1 MPRTS
6 PFAGVVDG
14 PAPEAVTVEIGR
26 PKPVAV
32 GCFGLVTLFLAI
44 LAAAAFTFAANLR
57 VNKSAS
63 SAGSLRVLAVVLGIV
78 FAVIVV
84 FLFVV
89 TVKALRMRQGLAFD
103 ERAVWWRD
111 GDELVELPWTDIA
124 AARLVRPK
132 KARGRRSSQPLAPS
146 LELYPADMAALRG
159 HQGLMTKVAVGEPVR
174 SGLPT
179 MRFSFSLPG
188 SDTADLVEST
198 MGRFAPD
205 ALANGREETA
215 E

>member
-1 MPRTS
+1 VPRTS

-14 PAPEAVTVEIGR
+14 PAPDAVTVETGR

-57 VNKSAS
+57 ADRSAS
-63 SAGSLRVLAVVLGIV
+63 SAGSLRVLAVVLGVV

-89 TVKALRMRQGLAFD
+89 TVSALRTRQGLAFD

-111 GDELVELPWTDIA
+111 GDELVELPWTDIT
-124 AARLVRPK
+124 AARVVRP
-132 KARGRRSSQPLAPS
+132 ATTRRRRSSQPLTPS
-146 LELYPADMAALRG
+146 VELYPADLAPLRG
-159 HQGLMTKVAVGEPVR
+159 HQRLMTKVTTGAPKHA
-174 SGLPT
+174 GLPKLG
-179 MRFSFSLPG
+179 FSFSLPG
-188 SDTADLVEST
+188 ADAADLVEVT
-198 MGRFAPD
+198 MGRFGPA
-205 ALANGREETA
+205 ALANGREETT

>member
-6 PFAGVVDG
+6 PFADLADG
-14 PAPEAVTVEIGR
+14 PAPDAVTVEIGR

-57 VNKSAS
+57 VNKSAG

-78 FAVIVV
+78 FAMIVV

-89 TVKALRMRQGLAFD
+89 TVKALRTRQGLAFD

-111 GDELVELPWTDIA
+111 GTELVELPWPDIT
-124 AARLVRPK
+124 AARLVRPEHT
-132 KARGRRSSQPLAPS
+132 RRRRSSRPVTPS
-146 LELYPADMAALRG
+146 VELYPADMAALRG
-159 HQGLMTKVAVGEPVR
+159 HQGLMTKVAAGEPVR
-174 SGLPT
+174 SGLPR

-188 SDTADLVEST
+188 SAAADLIEAA

-205 ALANGREETA
+205 ALANGREATA

>member
-1 MPRTS
+1 VPRTS

-44 LAAAAFTFAANLR
+44 LAVAAFTFAANLR

-89 TVKALRMRQGLAFD
+89 TVKALRTRQGLAFD
-103 ERAVWWRD
+103 ERAAWWRD

-132 KARGRRSSQPLAPS
+132 KTRGRRSSQPLAPS

-159 HQGLMTKVAVGEPVR
+159 HQGLMTKVAVGEPAR
-174 SGLPT
+174 SGLPR

>member
-1 MPRTS
+1 VPRTS

-14 PAPEAVTVEIGR
+14 PAPDAVTVETGR

-44 LAAAAFTFAANLR
+44 LAVAAFTFAANLR

-89 TVKALRMRQGLAFD
+89 TVKALRTRQGLAFD

-111 GDELVELPWTDIA
+111 GAELVELPWTDVA

-132 KARGRRSSQPLAPS
+132 KVRGRRSSQPLAPS
-146 LELYPADMAALRG
+146 VEVYPTSMDELRA
-159 HQGLMTKVAVGEPVR
+159 HQSLMTKVAVGDAPR
-174 SGLPT
+174 DGLPR

-188 SDTADLVEST
+188 SDAADLVEAT
-198 MGRFAPD
+198 MSRFAPD
-205 ALANGREETA
+205 ALANGREETT

>member
-6 PFAGVVDG
+6 PFAGLVDG
-14 PAPEAVTVEIGR
+14 PAPDAVTVEIGR

-44 LAAAAFTFAANLR
+44 LAVAAFTFAANVR

-63 SAGSLRVLAVVLGIV
+63 SAGSLRVIAVVLGIV

-89 TVKALRMRQGLAFD
+89 TVKALRTRQGLAFD

-111 GDELVELPWTDIA
+111 GAELVTLPWTDIS
-124 AARLVRPK
+124 AARLVRPVTI
-132 KARGRRSSQPLAPS
+132 RGRRSSQPLAPS
-146 LELYPADMAALRG
+146 VELYPASMDALRA
-159 HQGLMTKVAVGEPVR
+159 HQGLMNKVAAGPPPRE
-174 SGLPT
+174 GLPKL
-179 MRFSFSLPG
+179 RFSFSLPG
-188 SDTADLVEST
+188 ADTADLVEAT